1 MKGYPLVTKKQVRNN
16 ENLKQIQKAYKK
28 QHRHIKGRSPKAR
41 LSKLVVLRSENNFYD
56 LSNKQVIQKA
66 PESLTIEALLL
77 EIREK
82 GINGL
87 SGSGFPTDKKM
98 RAVLEAKGRE
108 KVLII
113 NGVACDPGLLHDDW
127 LVKNKLEQI
136 EQAVTLINQCMGFSK
151 VLLATREKVES
162 KSCEVCLVPNK
173 YPMGAEKIL
182 IQYLLGKSFDQGE
195 IPAEKGILVLNI
207 QTIYAIYEAIFEGI
221 VGNTK
226 LITIADLS
234 SGEAVLARVN
244 IGDRVMDILDQTI
257 GRQPRLVPYVGEGIM
272 MGKKVEEEDEI
283 TLSTNFIG
291 YGIATNYEEANKCK
305 GCGACSRKCP
315 MGIKVGRIIRAMEKE
330 NHGEIK
336 EYQPET
342 CIQCGACTY
351 FCKVGKNTMGLVEEA
366 KAFC

>member
-1 MKGYPLVTKKQVRNN
+1 MKGYPLVTKKQVRKNA
-16 ENLKQIQKAYKK
+16 NLRQIQKAYKK
-28 QHRHIKGRSPKAR
+28 QHKHPKGRFPKAR

-56 LSNKQVIQKA
+56 LSNKQVIKKA
-66 PESLTIEALLL
+66 PERLTIEALLL
-77 EIREK
+77 EIGEK

-98 RAVLEAKGRE
+98 RALLEAKGRE

-136 EQAVTLINQCMGFSK
+136 EQAVTLLNQCMGFSK

-182 IQYLLGKSFDQGE
+182 IKYLLGKSFEQDE

-315 MGIKVGRIIRAMEKE
+315 MGIRVDRIIRVMEKE
-330 NHGEIK
+330 NHAEIK
-336 EYQPET
+336 EYQPEI

-351 FCKVGKNTMGLVEEA
+351 FCKAGKNTMGLVEEA
-366 KAFC
+366 KVFC